1 MWTTAGEHEC
11 CVLVRSPMPV
21 HLEFTLDYLIR
32 RTGSSVAPAGR
43 RLDDFE
49 RTIARLARSWRPDR
63 PIAPARELRMADET
77 CDALMAWVEGS
88 DTSAPAPDPTI
99 ERLGVYASGA
109 LVAGVEGGDTG
120 PPAPDPPMGPPGVSA
135 GGPVPDASVREGG
148 VRPRRDAGARP
159 NCRRRPPVARRRTG
173 CPGPL
178 RS

>member
-1 MWTTAGEHEC
+1 MLRLTCSH
-11 CVLVRSPMPV
+11 MPV

-88 DTSAPAPDPTI
+88 DTSAPAPAPDPTI

-109 LVAGVEGGDTG
+109 VTDDSVPEGW
-120 PPAPDPPMGPPGVSA
+120 
-135 GGPVPDASVREGG
+135 VRLRLDGTT
-148 VRPRRDAGARP
+148 RP
-159 NCRRRPPVARRRTG
+159 N
-173 CPGPL
+173 
-178 RS
+178 